1 MKRGQGS
8 RAISLGVGVASSGVV
23 PLGRALSNC
32 GNTGCVD
39 TEPRI
44 PPPPLRRPFVSL
56 HSSRLFL
63 ELLGPRLSSLTVACD
78 HLQTPGQGP

>member
-1 MKRGQGS
+1 MKRRQGS
-8 RAISLGVGVASSGVV
+8 RAISLGVGLASSGIGSRTIV
-23 PLGRALSNC
+23 

-39 TEPRI
+39 TEHRT
-44 PPPPLRRPFVSL
+44 PPLPLWLPFVSL

-63 ELLGPRLSSLTVACD
+63 EFLGPRLSSLTVVCD